1 MPNHLHV
8 LWTPSISLATLIG
21 KVKGSTAHAANLMLG
36 RCGEPFWQ
44 ADYFDRMVRNSD
56 QFDAVRRYIEWNP
69 VKAGLVGRPEDF
81 EWSSARTGLK
91 PRAA

>member
-1 MPNHLHV
+1 
-8 LWTPSISLATLIG
+8 
-21 KVKGSTAHAANLMLG
+21 MLG